1 MSELG
6 DSLRRAGLTARPEAI
21 ERTAD
26 LAAKA
31 VAHPQTRRRGS
42 PARLRWALALG
53 VVALLVAAT
62 PAGRSAV
69 SSAAELVGIGG
80 PPTKGIPGAVVG
92 AEAVVGLGE
101 TPNGTA
107 YEVVAG
113 ARPGSNE
120 TCLRLDLLDVD
131 QRSSLHCLT
140 ADARRSLA
148 QDKIRP
154 LAELGSPA
162 LGTDRL
168 MVHGTASREAD
179 RVEVIHELEAGEE
192 VSYPVEVFH
201 LEASVV
207 DEIGAPRP
215 VNYLV
220 AFLPD
225 FLVPPDDGSTRDPGA
240 IWHELRDHPAAKA
253 LHRISVIA
261 YDSAGGE
268 IARTRLDEPFVA
280 PIWLYSLLRDEG

>member
-6 DSLRRAGLTARPEAI
+6 DALRRAGLVARPEAV

-26 LAAKA
+26 LAAQA
-31 VAHPQTRRRGS
+31 VARQQTRRR
-42 PARLRWALALG
+42 PARLKWALALG
-53 VVALLVAAT
+53 AVALLVAAT
-62 PAGRSAV
+62 PPGRSAV

-80 PPTKGIPGAVVG
+80 PPTKGIPGADAG

-120 TCLRLDLLDVD
+120 TCVRLDLLDVD
-131 QRSSLHCLT
+131 QPSSLHCLT

-148 QDKIRP
+148 RDKIRP

-168 MVHGTASREAD
+168 MVHGAASHEAD
-179 RVEVIHELEAGEE
+179 RVEVTYEPEAGER
-192 VSYPVEVFH
+192 VSYPVEVFR
-201 LEASVV
+201 LEAPVV
-207 DEIGAPRP
+207 DELGAPRP

-225 FLVPPDDGSTRDPGA
+225 SLVPPDDGSTRDPGA

-268 IARTRLDEPFVA
+268 IARTRLDESFVA
-280 PIWLYSLLRDEG
+280 PIWLYSLVQDEG